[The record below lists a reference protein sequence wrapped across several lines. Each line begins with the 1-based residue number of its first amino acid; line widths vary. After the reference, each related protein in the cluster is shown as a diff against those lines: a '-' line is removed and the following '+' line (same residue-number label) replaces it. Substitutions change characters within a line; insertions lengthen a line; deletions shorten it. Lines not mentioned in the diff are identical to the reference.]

1 MIARTCRLPVLLST
15 AAPGTLVLTLC
26 RPIGLL
32 LANAIHFV
40 QCQTMRQPTKPL
52 RLAEFVTLLALMVAI
67 LAMATDIMLPALD
80 TIGRDLD
87 VADPNDAQLVVSS
100 LFVGFAVGQL
110 LVGPLADSF
119 GRKPVIYAGYVI
131 FISGC
136 LLSMFATSF
145 AMMLFGRVLQGLGA
159 AGPRIISISIVR
171 DGYEGRAM
179 ARIMSIIMAVFI
191 LVPAVAPA
199 MGQGVMLLAGWRSTF
214 AMPLL
219 LAIIAFAWFAARQP
233 ETLAPDARRAFSL
246 ANIASAIAEACSD
259 RVVIG
264 YTIATGL
271 IFGAFLG
278 YLSSAQQIFTVTFG
292 KGPQFPLYFAVAA
305 IAIGAASVMNSM
317 LVMRLGMRLLTYRA
331 LVGISVISAVFLVPT
346 ALAQGVP
353 PLWLFMT
360 WLLVIFFCTGILFGN
375 LNALAM
381 EPLGHMAGLGAALV
395 GSIATFISLPLGWLV
410 GNTFDGGVSSLVA
423 GFAVFGCAAI
433 AVMRWVERMAPFA
446 VR

>member
-1 MIARTCRLPVLLST
+1 
-15 AAPGTLVLTLC
+15 
-26 RPIGLL
+26 
-32 LANAIHFV
+32 
-40 QCQTMRQPTKPL
+40 MRQPTKPL
-52 RLAEFVTLLALMVAI
+52 PLAEFVTLLALMVAI

-80 TIGRDLD
+80 TIGQDLD

-131 FISGC
+131 FIAGC

-145 AMMLFGRVLQGLGA
+145 ALMLFGRVLQGLGA
-159 AGPRIISISIVR
+159 AGPRIVSISIVR

-199 MGQGVMLLAGWRSTF
+199 IGQGVMLLAGWRATF

-246 ANIASAIAEACSD
+246 SNIASAIAEACSD

-305 IAIGAASVMNSM
+305 IAIGAASVTNSM
-317 LVMRLGMRLLTYRA
+317 LVMRLGMRLLTYHA
-331 LVGISVISAVFLVPT
+331 LVAMSVISTVFLIPVT
-346 ALAQGVP
+346 LAGGVP

-360 WLLVIFFCTGILFGN
+360 WLLAIFFCTGILFGN

-423 GFAVFGCAAI
+423 GFAVFGFVAI